1 MNLWLRIFL
10 PFATGYYFSYFLRNV
25 NAVIAPE
32 LTRELGVSA
41 ADLGLLTSAYLLAFG
56 AVQLPLGLALDRY
69 GARRVE
75 AALLLVAAAGC
86 GLFAVGASLTQLA
99 VARALIGLG
108 VSACLMASFKA
119 FSQWFGTERQ
129 ASLNAAIMAAGGL
142 GALTAST
149 PLAWAIPQY
158 GWRAVFATLA
168 VVGLGVAVAIF
179 STPEKP
185 ANAKPEPL
193 RNQVAGLAQVLT
205 SRAFWRYAPQS
216 TLIIGGFLALQGLWA
231 VPWLMN
237 FSGLPR
243 EAAAH
248 HLLLMGG
255 GMLIG
260 FLCIAFGVVP
270 LTRRGIGPGLLLAV
284 GMGLGLLSTLLIVLG
299 IGPSEPAWMLL
310 GLVFSVGNLAYA
322 LLQADFAPA
331 LAGRVNTALNL
342 MVFVGAF
349 GIQWGFGAMVDLLE
363 GAGHAPRAAYQL
375 TFGGL
380 LALQCASWLWF
391 LRKES

>member
-1 MNLWLRIFL
+1 LNLWLRIFL
-10 PFATGYYFSYFLRNV
+10 PFAAGYYFSYFLRNV

-69 GARRVE
+69 GPRRVE
-75 AALLLVAAAGC
+75 ASLLLVAAAGC
-86 GLFAVGASLTQLA
+86 ALFAAGTTLTELA
-99 VARALIGLG
+99 IARALIGLG

-119 FSQWFGTERQ
+119 FGQWFGMERQ

-149 PLAWAIPQY
+149 PLSWAIPAF
-158 GWRAVFATLA
+158 GWRAVFVALA
-168 VVGLGVAVAIF
+168 VAGLAAAAGIF
-179 STPEKP
+179 STPEKTGG
-185 ANAKPEPL
+185 AQGEPL
-193 RNQVAGLAQVLT
+193 ARQIAGLNSVLT

-216 TLIIGGFLALQGLWA
+216 TLIIGGFMALQGLWA

-237 FSGLPR
+237 FSGLAR

-248 HLLLMGG
+248 HLLLMAG
-255 GMLIG
+255 GMLTG
-260 FLCIAFGVVP
+260 FLGIAFGVTP
-270 LTRRGIGPGLLLAV
+270 LAKRGLGPEKLLTC
-284 GMGLGLLSTLLIVLG
+284 GMGLGLLATLLIVLG
-299 IGPSEPAWMLL
+299 VGPSQLLWLSL

-322 LLQADFAPA
+322 LLQANYGPG

-342 MVFVGAF
+342 MVFLGAF
-349 GIQWGFGAMVDLLE
+349 GIQWGFGAMVDLLQA
-363 GAGHAPRAAYQL
+363 AGHAPRAAYQL

-380 LALQCASWLWF
+380 LALQVASWLWF
-391 LRKES
+391 LRGR

>member
-10 PFATGYYFSYFLRNV
+10 PFAAGYYFSYFLRNV

-75 AALLLVAAAGC
+75 AALLLIAATGCALFAAGS
-86 GLFAVGASLTQLA
+86 SLTELA
-99 VARALIGLG
+99 FARALIGLG

-119 FSQWFGTERQ
+119 FSQWFGLERQ

-149 PLAWAIPQY
+149 PLSWAIPQL
-158 GWRAVFATLA
+158 GWRTVFVALA
-168 VVGLGVAVAIF
+168 VAGVAAAAGIF

-185 ANAKPEPL
+185 GHAHSEPL
-193 RNQVAGLAQVLT
+193 RSQLAGLGAVLA

-237 FSGLPR
+237 FAGLPR

-255 GMLIG
+255 GMLVG
-260 FLCIAFGVVP
+260 FLGIAFGVAP
-270 LTRRGIGPGLLLAV
+270 LARRGLQPLRLLQGGMGIGLLA
-284 GMGLGLLSTLLIVLG
+284 TLLIVLG
-299 IGPSEPAWMLL
+299 TAPGEPLWFIF

-322 LLQADFAPA
+322 LLQAHFSPA

-349 GIQWGFGAMVDLLE
+349 AIQWGFGAMVDLLQA
-363 GAGHAPRAAYQL
+363 AGYTMRAAYQMS
-375 TFGGL
+375 FGGL
-380 LALQCASWLWF
+380 LAVQVASWLWF
-391 LRKES
+391 LRKS

>member
-1 MNLWLRIFL
+1 MNVWLRVFL
-10 PFATGYYFSYFLRNV
+10 PFAAGYYFSYFLRNV

-69 GARRVE
+69 GPRRVE
-75 AALLLVAAAGC
+75 ALLLLIAAAGC
-86 GLFAVGASLTQLA
+86 ALFAAGTSLTQLA

-108 VSACLMASFKA
+108 VSACLMASFKS
-119 FSQWFGTERQ
+119 FSQWFGLERQ

-149 PLAWAIPQY
+149 PLSWAIPQF
-158 GWRAVFATLA
+158 GWRAVFVALA
-168 VVGLGVAVAIF
+168 VAGVAAAAGIF
-179 STPEKP
+179 SSPDKP
-185 ANAKPEPL
+185 GSAHSEPL
-193 RNQVAGLAQVLT
+193 RRQLNGLAEILA

-231 VPWLMN
+231 VPWLMS
-237 FSGLPR
+237 FSGLER
-243 EAAAH
+243 SAAAH
-248 HLLLMGG
+248 HLLLMGS
-255 GMLIG
+255 GMLVG
-260 FLCIAFGVVP
+260 FLGIAFGVAP
-270 LTRRGIGPGLLLAV
+270 LGRRGLTPLRMLQV
-284 GMGLGLLSTLLIVLG
+284 GMGLGLLATLLIVLG
-299 IGPSEPAWMLL
+299 IGPSEPLWLVL

-322 LLQADFAPA
+322 LLQSHYAGA

-342 MVFVGAF
+342 MVFIGAF
-349 GIQWGFGAMVDLLE
+349 CIQWGFGATVDALQA
-363 GAGHAPRAAYQL
+363 AGHAPRAAYQL

-380 LALQCASWLWF
+380 LALQVMSWLWF
-391 LRKES
+391 LRRA